1 MTILLV
7 EKIRDELDPQSLLT
21 LPSWPKCWRTN
32 WHLFPTLL
40 TRKSSTLKM
49 VLQFNLTMAN
59 RSLTESKLNFQFILR
74 EGSGV
79 LTYVDVFFQVA
90 LLYVLEYGQQPQCL
104 GWIEGGHLHPSHHHH
119 IVPAITLIYIYHKYD
134 HHWPPPKHLFCQLY
148 FQLFNNLS
156 ASQLIITNNH

>member
-59 RSLTESKLNFQFILR
+59 RSLTESKLNFQFLLR
-74 EGSGV
+74 EASGV
-79 LTYVDVFFQVA
+79 LTYVDVFFRWHSYMFWSLANNHNVSDGLKGVTYTQA
-90 LLYVLEYGQQPQCL
+90 IIIISYQ
-104 GWIEGGHLHPSHHHH
+104 H
-119 IVPAITLIYIYHKYD
+119 ITLIYIYHKYD
-134 HHWPPPKHLFCQLY
+134 HHWPPPKHKYCQLY
-148 FQLFNNLS
+148 YQLFKKTIFLHRN
-156 ASQLIITNNH
+156 